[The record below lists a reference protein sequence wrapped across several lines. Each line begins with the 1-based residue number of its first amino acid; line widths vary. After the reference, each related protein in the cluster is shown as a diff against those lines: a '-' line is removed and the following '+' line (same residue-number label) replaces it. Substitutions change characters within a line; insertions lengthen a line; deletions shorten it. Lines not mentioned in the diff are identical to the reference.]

1 MTFVDEKVQR
11 EFNQLT
17 GQKRSLGEI
26 DINDVLPELKRFG
39 LIDSPLTIQD
49 HFIQRSIGLRNWFI
63 DIVKWQKVGYEI
75 RYFFKRE
82 DLTATL
88 IYWINGKNEFRTNF
102 QKLAAQTTSDQLFEE
117 IVRILPELPEVRVNR
132 NNAEGILTQIQ
143 YDVALEE
150 EKPFLK
156 YLFDQIK
163 DNLGLNERIT
173 NVQHLNY
180 RERYTIESIQG
191 SCDIDF
197 EYDGKGF
204 FGRVLPILNNCK
216 SPEILEKVKLICE
229 KIAADV

>member
-17 GQKRSLGEI
+17 GQKRSLVEI

-180 RERYTIESIQG
+180 RERYTIES
-191 SCDIDF
+191 
-197 EYDGKGF
+197 
-204 FGRVLPILNNCK
+204 
-216 SPEILEKVKLICE
+216 
-229 KIAADV
+229 